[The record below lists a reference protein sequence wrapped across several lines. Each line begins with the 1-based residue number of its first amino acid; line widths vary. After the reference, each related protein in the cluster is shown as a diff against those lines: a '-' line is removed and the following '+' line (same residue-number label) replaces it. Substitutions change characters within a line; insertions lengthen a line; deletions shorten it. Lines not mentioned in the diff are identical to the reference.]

1 MHLLSVRNTMQ
12 CVLWSGKRPTD
23 RELVVRVG
31 KDCLFRLSGPNLRVS
46 TVREGRNHVETS
58 QFY

>member
-1 MHLLSVRNTMQ
+1 MQ